1 MINGHKTL
9 TKICSYYC
17 DIDLLVTHMII
28 VTEMFVTERRKG
40 STVRR
45 PEHLIMTVNAHRIY
59 DPGRATSDVFCSVFN
74 AVSLPALASD
84 LKRDQLNL
92 YTTGE
97 LLVLL
102 SQLRGDFNHD
112 GTIDAVDID
121 LPRLAA
127 GVTIRT
133 PAAMHVHV
141 AFFRNRLSNQNPI
154 DLDRSSFTRR
164 LLRADR
170 ESFG

>member
-1 MINGHKTL
+1 
-9 TKICSYYC
+9 
-17 DIDLLVTHMII
+17 MII

-84 LKRDQLNL
+84 LKRYQLNL

-102 SQLRGDFNHD
+102 SQISGDFDSD
-112 GTIDAVDID
+112 GDVDGDDFLVWQNGFPTSTGATLLDGDADADGDVDGD
-121 LPRLAA
+121 DFLMWQNNFPY
-127 GVTIRT
+127 
-133 PAAMHVHV
+133 PAA
-141 AFFRNRLSNQNPI
+141 LSSVPEPNSLVLLAMGGLMI
-154 DLDRSSFTRR
+154 LRR
-164 LLRADR
+164 RR
-170 ESFG
+170 T